1 MYDKGLKNNFIV
13 QTLGYLPL
21 QLYKRTCLKQ
31 NAKQLKHNQQISIR
45 EEVSRLVLELSES

>member
-1 MYDKGLKNNFIV
+1 MYDKGLENNFIV